1 LRPLITRV
9 NEIRNTNPALQNDW
23 SLKFHSTDNEQLICY
38 SKESDDRSNLLLTVV
53 NLDPYHTQIGFVTLP
68 LDELEIPQD
77 RAYEAEDLLS
87 GERYLWHGPRSYV
100 ELNPSQRSG
109 HILKIH
115 RRLKVETD
123 FEYFL

>member
-1 LRPLITRV
+1 MVI
-9 NEIRNTNPALQNDW
+9 
-23 SLKFHSTDNEQLICY
+23 
-38 SKESDDRSNLLLTVV
+38 
-53 NLDPYHTQIGFVTLP
+53 NLDPGYTQAGFVSLP
-68 LDELEIPQD
+68 LLELEIPLD
-77 RAYEAEDLLS
+77 RSYEAEDLLS
-87 GERYLWHGPRSYV
+87 GERYLWQGPRNYV